1 MAEAGFKCKPPSPGP
16 TLFPNEVTLTL
27 DLLSKEYFSFK
38 VGGLQSN
45 NPQEQIS
52 KDGINPLLIQQEKM
66 SKYRLSDRL
75 QKSKDDVYVCTLG
88 CIHLSA
94 TP

>member
-1 MAEAGFKCKPPSPGP
+1 M
-16 TLFPNEVTLTL
+16 
-27 DLLSKEYFSFK
+27 
-38 VGGLQSN
+38 
-45 NPQEQIS
+45 S

-75 QKSKDDVYVCTLG
+75 QESKDDMYVCMLS
-88 CIHLSA
+88 CSHLSA